1 MHESTPE
8 IQTPEATGPLKGLKV
23 IELGVL
29 LAGPVCGQMLGDLGA
44 DVIKIEA
51 PGAPDPLR
59 EWGRVK
65 KDGKSLW
72 FPIVGRNKRC
82 ITLNLR
88 NAAGQDIFRS
98 LVKDADIVVENF
110 RPGTMEKWGLGPDAL
125 HKINPGLIMVR
136 VSGYGQTGP
145 YASKAGYASVG
156 EAMGGLRY
164 VMGEPDRL
172 PSRAGIS
179 LGDTLAAMMG
189 VIGALAALE
198 NRRRTGAGQVV
209 DSAIYEACL
218 AVMESLIP
226 EYQQGGHIRERSGS
240 ILPGVSPSNIYE
252 SSDGML
258 IIAANQD
265 SVWKRLAQA
274 MGQPELA
281 EDPRYVTHT
290 ARGEHQA
297 ELDERINKWS
307 RTMTS
312 EALEAACEENGVPCG
327 RILRAP
333 EMLEHPQFKAREAI
347 IKMMHPEIGEMAM
360 QNVFPKFSETPGNVR
375 WTAPEVGAHNVEI
388 LGEELGISRER
399 LEELS
404 REGVI

>member
-29 LAGPVCGQMLGDLGA
+29 LAGPVCGQILGDLGA

-218 AVMESLIP
+218 TVMESLIP